1 MKLLS
6 YNTITFQN
14 GVLSNLETVFL
25 LSYGCNL
32 DHSNIEFLVKKRLMP
47 YAITKENNKNKRNS
61 KYITIRMMFDVYDI
75 NWNKHVDNKYYLEEF
90 VISEAHLLAFEYSL
104 SKLKGNHIR
113 CRPYV
118 RGHYDLTING
128 REYSTRV
135 YQEILGDNEL
145 FFIDEEAIN
154 NLSLRKQNHKLPSK
168 LQWLMLP
175 KDIEIA
181 ERESAINDWIQ
192 TLLNF
197 VGEQIMTVE

>member
-1 MKLLS
+1 M
-6 YNTITFQN
+6 
-14 GVLSNLETVFL
+14 GWLSNLETVFL
-25 LSYGCNL
+25 LSYGCDL

-47 YAITKENNKNKRNS
+47 NAITKENKMNKRIS
-61 KYITIRMMFDVYDI
+61 KHLTIRMMYDVYDI

-90 VISEAHLLAFEYSL
+90 VITEAHLQAFEYSL

-113 CRPYV
+113 CRPYS

-128 REYSTRV
+128 KEYSTRV

-145 FFIDEEAIN
+145 FFIDEEAIH
-154 NLSLRKQNHKLPSK
+154 NLCLRKQNHKLPSE

-175 KDIEIA
+175 KDIETT

-192 TLLNF
+192 TVLNF
-197 VGEQIMTVE
+197 IIEPILTRE